1 MKNNWEKVDLI
12 GILAT
17 EEEISKAYNK
27 QNIFINSNDFIQFY
41 IKLISTTPYDY
52 PNLDNKT
59 KYIACFSTSLYDLY
73 KDDTSKSQT
82 ERINDFYNFIHDK
95 FVCLNVEQKEDYTI
109 LNKYFY
115 NGHIKQVLPRPSKI
129 EQADVLHPVPIFN
142 KSNASNDINSFLHG
156 LSKNSKFGNNSHISK
171 ELDDTPEMIFYE
183 DDDNDIFAIGEI
195 KSFDFNEDSG
205 ISFNFDEKIHYF
217 KLEEEDY
224 KSLIVNKN
232 NVAFITTFLIQKIE
246 GKILRDTENII
257 ELETDKKAKKD
268 EIEEKFLNHFIDK
281 LTNENL
287 VYSKKD
293 ILNFHTAMK
302 TSKLVILS
310 GMSGTGKSKLI
321 KAYANALGLKD
332 NFKFIPVSPSW
343 TEDSDIIGYADTL
356 NMIYR
361 PDDHGLIETLIQA
374 KLNPDKLFIVCFD
387 EMNLA
392 RIEHYFSQFL
402 SLLESDVDN
411 RKLQLY
417 NKELG
422 GKLYNSSKY
431 NHEITIG
438 KNVRFVGTVNIDE
451 STHHFSNKVLDRA
464 DLITL
469 EVMPF
474 KQLVKIANTEKI
486 KTTEGISFEQEY
498 IESFFKNN
506 KTIDLDNDTI
516 EFLQEIHN
524 ILLTINNQSGI
535 GPRVIKHIDY
545 YLKNIPNYEGVLS
558 YGEGLDFQVIQRILS
573 KIRGSREELEFLIG
587 SYNPDNNSVI
597 SSYLL
602 SLMDK
607 YENISDFTNS
617 RKVILNKSKELYING
632 FTF

>member
-12 GILAT
+12 GVLAT
-17 EEEISKAYNK
+17 EEEINKAYNK
-27 QNIFINSNDFIQFY
+27 ENIFVNTNDSIQFY

-59 KYIACFSTSLYDLY
+59 KYIACFSTSLYNLY
-73 KDDTSKSQT
+73 KDDTSKSHT
-82 ERINDFYNFIHDK
+82 ERIEDFHNFIHDK

-115 NGHIKQVLPRPSKI
+115 NGHIKEVFPRPSKI
-129 EQADVLHPVPIFN
+129 EQADVLHPVPLFN
-142 KSNASNDINSFLHG
+142 NSNAAGDMDEFLND
-156 LSKNSKFGNNSHISK
+156 LSKNFKVGNNSHISR
-171 ELDDTPEMIFYE
+171 ELDDAPEIIFYE
-183 DDDNDIFAIGEI
+183 NNDNDIFAIGEI
-195 KSFDFNEDSG
+195 KSFDFSEDRG
-205 ISFNFDEKIHYF
+205 ISFGFDDKINHI
-217 KLEEEDY
+217 KLEDDDY
-224 KSLIVNKN
+224 RSLIVNKN
-232 NVAFITTFLIQKIE
+232 NVAFITTSLIQKIE
-246 GKILRDTENII
+246 NKIINDTDNII
-257 ELETDKKAKKD
+257 ELDTENELKKTKQ
-268 EIEEKFLNHFIDK
+268 EEKFLNHFFAK
-281 LTNENL
+281 LSNENL
-287 VYSKKD
+287 VYDEKD

-321 KAYANALGLKD
+321 KVYANSLGLKD

-374 KLNPDKLFIVCFD
+374 KLNPEKLFIVCFD

-402 SLLESDVDN
+402 SLLESDVEN

-417 NKELG
+417 NKKLG

-431 NHEITIG
+431 THEITIG

-469 EVMPF
+469 KVMPF
-474 KQLVKIANTEKI
+474 EQLVEVSNSEKI
-486 KTTEGISFEQEY
+486 KTTESISFEQDY
-498 IESFFKNN
+498 IENFFKNT
-506 KTIDLDNDTI
+506 KTIDLNNDTI
-516 EFLQEIHN
+516 KFLQAMHDE
-524 ILLTINNQSGI
+524 LLTINNQSGI

-545 YLKNIPNYEGVLS
+545 YLKNIPKFNNILN
-558 YGEGLDFQVIQRILS
+558 YGEGLDYQVVQRILS
-573 KIRGSREELEFLIG
+573 KVRGSREELIDLIG
-587 SYNPDNNSVI
+587 TYENDTNNVI
-597 SSYLL
+597 SSKLISLL
-602 SLMDK
+602 DEYK
-607 YENISDFTNS
+607 HISQFENS
-617 RKVILNKSKELYING
+617 RDIILNKSKELYTNG

>member
-17 EEEISKAYNK
+17 EEEINKAYNK
-27 QNIFINSNDFIQFY
+27 ENIFINSNDSIQFY

-52 PNLDNKT
+52 PNLDYKT
-59 KYIACFSTSLYDLY
+59 KYISCFSTSLYDFY
-73 KDDTSKSQT
+73 KDDTNKTES
-82 ERINDFYNFIHDK
+82 ERISDFYNYIYDK

-115 NGHIKQVLPRPSKI
+115 NGHIKEVLSRPENI
-129 EQADVLHPVPIFN
+129 ERADVLHPVPIFN
-142 KSNASNDINSFLHG
+142 KNNASNDIDGFLSD
-156 LSKNSKFGNNSHISK
+156 LSKNLKFGNNTHISK
-171 ELDDTPEMIFYE
+171 ELDDAPEIIFYE
-183 DDDNDIFAIGEI
+183 DDNKDIYTLGEI

-205 ISFNFDEKIHYF
+205 ISFSFDKKIHFF
-217 KLEEEDY
+217 KLEDEDY
-224 KSLIVNKN
+224 KSLIINKN
-232 NVAFITTFLIQKIE
+232 NVAFITTSLIQKIE
-246 GKILRDTENII
+246 NKILKGNENVFEI
-257 ELETDKKAKKD
+257 ETVSKATTD
-268 EIEEKFLNHFIDK
+268 EREEKFLKHFIDK

-287 VYSKKD
+287 VYNPKD
-293 ILNFHTAMK
+293 IINFHTAMK

-321 KAYANALGLKD
+321 KAYANSIGLKD

-402 SLLESDVDN
+402 SLLESDVEN

-438 KNVRFVGTVNIDE
+438 RNVRFVGTVNIDE

-474 KQLVKIANTEKI
+474 KKLVEIANLEKI
-486 KTTEGISFEQEY
+486 KTTEGISFEQDY
-498 IESFFKNN
+498 IDSFFKNT
-506 KTIDLDNDTI
+506 KTIDLDEKTI
-516 EFLQEIHN
+516 EFLQKTHN
-524 ILLTINNQSGI
+524 LLLTINSQSGI

-545 YLKNIPNYEGVLS
+545 YLKNIPNFEGILS
-558 YGEGLDFQVIQRILS
+558 YGDGLDYQVVQRVLS
-573 KIRGSREELEFLIG
+573 KVRGSREELESLIG
-587 SYNPDNNSVI
+587 KYDPDTNSVE
-597 SSYLL
+597 SSKLL
-602 SLMDK
+602 SLMEEYK
-607 YENISDFTNS
+607 SISDFTQSSNL
-617 RKVILNKSKELYING
+617 ILNKSKELYING

>member
-17 EEEISKAYNK
+17 EEEISKVYNK
-27 QNIFINSNDFIQFY
+27 ENIFINSNDFIQFY

-73 KDDTSKSQT
+73 KDDTSKSQA

-129 EQADVLHPVPIFN
+129 EYTDVLHPVPIFN
-142 KSNASNDINSFLHG
+142 KSNASKDIDSFLND
-156 LSKNSKFGNNSHISK
+156 LSENFIFRNNPYVSK
-171 ELDDTPEMIFYE
+171 ELDDTPEVIFYE
-183 DDDNDIFAIGEI
+183 KDNGDIYAIGEI

-205 ISFNFDEKIHYF
+205 ISFNFDEKICF
-217 KLEEEDY
+217 TKLEDEDY
-224 KSLIVNKN
+224 KHLITNKN
-232 NVAFITTFLIQKIE
+232 NVAFITTTLIQKIE
-246 GKILRDTENII
+246 SIILRETENII
-257 ELETDKKAKKD
+257 ELDTDKKAKKD
-268 EIEEKFLNHFIDK
+268 KLEEKFLNHFIDK

-287 VYSKKD
+287 VYSIKD

-343 TEDSDIIGYADTL
+343 SEDSDIIGYADTL

-374 KLNPDKLFIVCFD
+374 KLNPDKLFIICFD

-402 SLLESDVDN
+402 SLLESDVEN

-451 STHHFSNKVLDRA
+451 STYHFSNKVLDRA

-474 KQLVKIANTEKI
+474 KQLVEITNIEKI

-498 IESFFKNN
+498 IESFFKNS

-516 EFLQEIHN
+516 DFLQEMHN
-524 ILLTINNQSGI
+524 TLLNINNQSGI

-545 YLKNIPNYEGVLS
+545 YLKNIPNYEGILS

-573 KIRGSREELEFLIG
+573 KIRGSREELELLIG
-587 SYNPDNNSVI
+587 SYNPNNNSVT
-597 SSYLL
+597 SSNLL
-602 SLMDK
+602 ALMDK
-607 YENISDFTNS
+607 YKSISDFTNS
-617 RKVILNKSKELYING
+617 KKVILNKSKELYLNG

>member
-12 GILAT
+12 GVLAT
-17 EEEISKAYNK
+17 EEEINKAYNK
-27 QNIFINSNDFIQFY
+27 ENIFVNTNDSIQFY

-59 KYIACFSTSLYDLY
+59 KYIACFSTSLYNLY
-73 KDDTSKSQT
+73 KDDTSKSHT
-82 ERINDFYNFIHDK
+82 ERIEDFHNFIHDK

-115 NGHIKQVLPRPSKI
+115 NGHIKEVFPRPSKI
-129 EQADVLHPVPIFN
+129 EQADVLHPVPLFN
-142 KSNASNDINSFLHG
+142 NSNAAGDMDEFLND
-156 LSKNSKFGNNSHISK
+156 LSKNFKVGNNSHISR
-171 ELDDTPEMIFYE
+171 ELDDAPEIIFYE
-183 DDDNDIFAIGEI
+183 NNDNDIFAIGEI
-195 KSFDFNEDSG
+195 KSFDFSEDRG
-205 ISFNFDEKIHYF
+205 ISFGFDDKINHI
-217 KLEEEDY
+217 KLEDDDY
-224 KSLIVNKN
+224 RSLIVNKN
-232 NVAFITTFLIQKIE
+232 NVAFITTSLIQKIE
-246 GKILRDTENII
+246 NKIINDTDNII
-257 ELETDKKAKKD
+257 ELDTENELKKTKQ
-268 EIEEKFLNHFIDK
+268 EEKFLNHFFAK
-281 LTNENL
+281 LSNENL
-287 VYSKKD
+287 VYDEKD

-321 KAYANALGLKD
+321 KVYANSLGLKD

-374 KLNPDKLFIVCFD
+374 KLNPEKLFIVCFD

-402 SLLESDVDN
+402 SLLESDVEN

-431 NHEITIG
+431 THEITIG

-469 EVMPF
+469 KVMPF
-474 KQLVKIANTEKI
+474 EQLVEVSNSEKI
-486 KTTEGISFEQEY
+486 KTTESISFEQDY
-498 IESFFKNN
+498 IENFFKNT
-506 KTIDLDNDTI
+506 KTIDLNNDTI
-516 EFLQEIHN
+516 KFLQAMHDE
-524 ILLTINNQSGI
+524 LLTINNQSGI

-545 YLKNIPNYEGVLS
+545 YLKNIPKFNNILN
-558 YGEGLDFQVIQRILS
+558 YGEGLDYQVVQRILS
-573 KIRGSREELEFLIG
+573 KVRGSREELIDLIG
-587 SYNPDNNSVI
+587 TYENDTNNVI
-597 SSYLL
+597 SSKLISLL
-602 SLMDK
+602 DEYK
-607 YENISDFTNS
+607 HISQFENS
-617 RKVILNKSKELYING
+617 RDIILNKSKELYTNG

>member
-17 EEEISKAYNK
+17 EEEINKAYNK
-27 QNIFINSNDFIQFY
+27 ENIFINSNDYIQFY

-59 KYIACFSTSLYDLY
+59 KYISCFSTSLYDVY
-73 KDDTSKSQT
+73 KDDTNKSHV
-82 ERINDFYNFIHDK
+82 ERINDFYDFINDK
-95 FVCLNVEQKEDYTI
+95 FICLNVEQKEDYTI

-115 NGHIKQVLPRPSKI
+115 NGHIKQVLPQPSDLTN
-129 EQADVLHPVPIFN
+129 ADVLHPVPVFN
-142 KSNASNDINSFLHG
+142 EDNAAKDIDSFLNA
-156 LSKNSKFGNNSHISK
+156 LAKNLKVGNNSHISR
-171 ELDDTPEMIFYE
+171 ELDDAPEMIFYE
-183 DDDNDIFAIGEI
+183 DSDKDIFVIAEI
-195 KSFDFNEDSG
+195 KSFDFSEDRG
-205 ISFNFDEKIHYF
+205 ISFGFDKKIHFF
-217 KLEEEDY
+217 KLEENDY
-224 KSLIVNKN
+224 KSLILNKN
-232 NVAFITTFLIQKIE
+232 NVAFISTGLIQKIE
-246 GKILRDTENII
+246 EKISKGTGNII
-257 ELETDKKAKKD
+257 ELESDKIIENEKQ
-268 EIEEKFLNHFIDK
+268 EEKFLNHFMNK
-281 LTNENL
+281 LNNENL
-287 VYSKKD
+287 VYNDKD
-293 ILNFHTAMK
+293 IINFHTAMK

-321 KAYANALGLKD
+321 KSYANSLGLKD

-438 KNVRFVGTVNIDE
+438 KNVRFVGTVNIDD

-474 KQLVKIANTEKI
+474 KQLVQVANSEKI
-486 KTTEGISFEQEY
+486 KTVEGNSFEQDY
-498 IESFFKNN
+498 VESFFKSS
-506 KTIDLDNDTI
+506 KTIDLHNSVI
-516 EFLQEIHN
+516 EFFQDLHN
-524 ILLTINNQSGI
+524 ILMTVNNQSGI

-545 YLKNIPNYEGVLS
+545 YLKNIPKYNNILS
-558 YGEGLDFQVIQRILS
+558 NGEGLDYQVVQRVLT
-573 KIRGSREELEFLIG
+573 KVRGSREELSYLVG
-587 SYNPDNNSVI
+587 SYDADTNSVS
-597 SSYLL
+597 SSYLI

-607 YENISDFTNS
+607 YNSISDFKNS
-617 RKVILNKSKELYING
+617 KNVILNKSKELYLNG

>member
-27 QNIFINSNDFIQFY
+27 ENIFINSNDFIQFY

-59 KYIACFSTSLYDLY
+59 KYIACFSTSLHDLY
-73 KDDTSKSQT
+73 KDDTSKSHY
-82 ERINDFYNFIHDK
+82 ERINDFYNFIYDK

-115 NGHIKQVLPRPSKI
+115 NGHIKEVLPRPSKI

-142 KSNASNDINSFLHG
+142 KSNASNDINSFLHD

-205 ISFNFDEKIHYF
+205 ISFNFDERIHYF

-474 KQLVKIANTEKI
+474 KQLVTIANTEKI

-498 IESFFKNN
+498 IESFFKNS

>member
-17 EEEISKAYNK
+17 EEEISKAYSK

-115 NGHIKQVLPRPSKI
+115 NGHIKEVLPRPSKI
-129 EQADVLHPVPIFN
+129 KQADVLHPVPIFN
-142 KSNASNDINSFLHG
+142 KSNASNDINSFLHD
-156 LSKNSKFGNNSHISK
+156 LSKNSKFRNNSHISK

-205 ISFNFDEKIHYF
+205 ISFNFDERIHYF

-246 GKILRDTENII
+246 GKILGDSENII

-498 IESFFKNN
+498 IESFFKNS

-545 YLKNIPNYEGVLS
+545 YLKNIPNYGGVLS

-597 SSYLL
+597 SSHLL

-617 RKVILNKSKELYING
+617 RKVILNKSRELYING

>member
-1 MKNNWEKVDLI
+1 MKNNWEKVDLV

-17 EEEISKAYNK
+17 EEEINKAYNK
-27 QNIFINSNDFIQFY
+27 ENIFINSNDFIQFY

-59 KYIACFSTSLYDLY
+59 KYIACFSTSLYELY
-73 KDDTSKSQT
+73 KDDTSKSQS
-82 ERINDFYNFIHDK
+82 ERIDDFYNFIYDK

-115 NGHIKQVLPRPSKI
+115 NGHIKEVLPRPSKI

-142 KSNASNDINSFLHG
+142 KSNAAKDIDSFLND
-156 LSKNSKFGNNSHISK
+156 LSKNFKFGNNSHISK
-171 ELDDTPEMIFYE
+171 ELDDAPEMIFYE
-183 DDDNDIFAIGEI
+183 DNDNDIFAIGEI
-195 KSFDFNEDSG
+195 KSFDFNEDRG
-205 ISFNFDEKIHYF
+205 ISFGFDEKIHFF
-217 KLEEEDY
+217 KLEDDDY

-232 NVAFITTFLIQKIE
+232 NVAFITTSLIQKIE
-246 GKILRDTENII
+246 DKILKGTENII
-257 ELETDKKAKKD
+257 ELETDKKSKND
-268 EIEEKFLNHFIDK
+268 EQEEKFLKHFIDK
-281 LTNENL
+281 LSNENL
-287 VYSKKD
+287 VYSPKD

-321 KAYANALGLKD
+321 KAYANSLGLKD

-402 SLLESDVDN
+402 SLLESDVEN

-474 KQLVKIANTEKI
+474 KQLVEIANSEKI
-486 KTTEGISFEQEY
+486 KTTEGISFEQDY
-498 IESFFKNN
+498 IESFFKNS
-506 KTIDLDNDTI
+506 KTIDLDDNTI
-516 EFLQEIHN
+516 EFLQKVHN
-524 ILLTINNQSGI
+524 ILLTINSQSGI

-545 YLKNIPNYEGVLS
+545 YLKNIPNYEDILDD
-558 YGEGLDFQVIQRILS
+558 GEGLDYQVVQRVLS
-573 KIRGSREELEFLIG
+573 KVRGSREELVFLIG
-587 SYNPDNNSVI
+587 SYDPDTNSVI
-597 SSYLL
+597 SSNLL
-602 SLMDK
+602 SLLDEYK
-607 YENISDFTNS
+607 SISDFTNS
-617 RKVILNKSKELYING
+617 RNVILNKSKELYING